1 VSVCI
6 GIVSPGAM
14 GSGLGRAWRR
24 GGARVVATVA
34 GRSARTAALA
44 AGAGLELLPDLDAVV
59 RTADIVVSLGP
70 PDQALDI
77 AERIAESAQ
86 RQHVSP
92 IVADLNAIAPA
103 TVERIA
109 ATCTTAGL
117 DFVDGAISGAPP
129 RDGGHT
135 IVYLSGPSA
144 QRLADRDAPN
154 VDARVVGDRPGL
166 ASAVKMCTAS
176 VYKGFTALLTQ
187 AMLTARAH
195 DCVDVVLA
203 DLAEEFAGL
212 DERLARQLAMA
223 ASKAQRWVG
232 EMREIAATQGAAG
245 ARPELFEAMAEVW
258 TMVAGSR
265 LAAATPEQAASA
277 RRLDDVLGD
286 LAQ

>member
-1 VSVCI
+1 
-6 GIVSPGAM
+6 M

-34 GRSARTAALA
+34 GRSPRTATLA
-44 AGAGLELLPDLDAVV
+44 AEAGFELLPDLDAVV

-70 PDQALDI
+70 PDQAPDI
-77 AERIAESAQ
+77 ASRLAESAR
-86 RQHVSP
+86 RQGVAP
-92 IVADLNAIAPA
+92 LVADLNAISPA

-129 RDGGHT
+129 RDGTHT
-135 IVYLSGPSA
+135 IVYLSGSSA

-154 VDARVVGDRPGL
+154 VDARVVGDRPGQ

-176 VYKGFTALLTQ
+176 VYKGFTALLAQ
-187 AMLTARAH
+187 AMVTARAH
-195 DCVDVVLA
+195 DCVDAVLA

-212 DERLARQLAMA
+212 DERLPGQLALA
-223 ASKAQRWVG
+223 ASKARRWVG
-232 EMREIAATQGAAG
+232 EMHEIAATQGAAG
-245 ARPELFEAMAEVW
+245 TRPELFEAMADVW
-258 TMVAGSR
+258 TMVARSR
-265 LAAATPEQAASA
+265 LGAATPEQAAAA
-277 RRLDDVLGD
+277 RSLNDVLAD

>member
-1 VSVCI
+1 
-6 GIVSPGAM
+6 M

-44 AGAGLELLPDLDAVV
+44 AEADLELLPDLDAVV

-70 PDQALDI
+70 PDQAPEI
-77 AERIAESAQ
+77 ARQLAESAG
-86 RQHVSP
+86 RQGVAP
-92 IVADLNAIAPA
+92 LVADLNAISPA

-109 ATCTTAGL
+109 TTCTTAGL

-129 RDGGHT
+129 RDGVHT

-144 QRLADRDAPN
+144 QRLADRDAPD
-154 VDARVVGDRPGL
+154 VDARVVGDRPGQ

-176 VYKGFTALLTQ
+176 VYKGFTALLAQ

-195 DCVDVVLA
+195 GCVDVVLA

-212 DERLARQLAMA
+212 DERLPRRLALA

-232 EMREIAATQGAAG
+232 EMHEIAATQGAAG
-245 ARPELFEAMAEVW
+245 ARPELFETMADVW
-258 TMVAGSR
+258 TMVARSR
-265 LAAATPEQAASA
+265 LAAATPEQAVSA
-277 RRLDDVLGD
+277 RPLSDVLTD